1 MENIAF
7 KDAQRE
13 LNGLTAGWEKRTLI
27 WIANRLPKWVN
38 SDHLTVLGLV
48 ALLFCGIFYSLSPTN
63 PWLYLNLV
71 NLMLAVN
78 WFGDSLDGTVARV
91 RNKSRPRYG
100 FYVDHI
106 VDTFGTFFLFG
117 GMALSGFMSYQ
128 VAFGLLIVYYML
140 SINSYLAAY
149 TIGKFQISYAAFG
162 PTELR
167 IVLAIG
173 NIALL
178 YHPHSTIWGTK
189 YLLFDVGG
197 VVSMLGM
204 TGILLFSVTRNTMY
218 LYDKERV

>member
-48 ALLFCGIFYSLSPTN
+48 ALLGCGIFYSLSPKN

-71 NLMLAVN
+71 NVMLAVN

-197 VVSMLGM
+197 LVSILGM